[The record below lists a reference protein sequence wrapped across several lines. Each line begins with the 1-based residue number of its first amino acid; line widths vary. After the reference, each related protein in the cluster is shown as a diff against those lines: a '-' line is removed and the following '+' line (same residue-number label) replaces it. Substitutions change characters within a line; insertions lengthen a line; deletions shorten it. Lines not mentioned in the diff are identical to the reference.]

1 MEELDPIAAQLL
13 QDAQDSGLMEAGA
26 AEYDEAYGIGTW
38 PKATLTDVITAAG
51 NDYGFR
57 LTLKLNLKGEEGM
70 AFTGRFDLP
79 RTLASNG
86 HEVEAWQTKR
96 ETDKLAVLNRG
107 LAALGYTSVVKK
119 NIDDEATYEAVAG
132 LFRAKIGS
140 ACPVK
145 VKADGKNKKDDAGKW
160 TFEANGF
167 TRLDF
172 LKPRK

>member
-1 MEELDPIAAQLL
+1 MEEGKP
-13 QDAQDSGLMEAGA
+13 
-26 AEYDEAYGIGTW
+26 EYDEAYGIGTW
-38 PKATLTDVITAAG
+38 PKATLTEVITAAG

-57 LTLKLNLKGEEGM
+57 LTLKLNLKGEDGM

-86 HEVEAWQTKR
+86 HEVQDWQLKK
-96 ETDKLAVLNRG
+96 ETEKLAVLNRG

-132 LFRAKIGS
+132 LFRAKVGS
-140 ACPVK
+140 VCPVK
-145 VKADGKNKKDDAGKW
+145 VKADGKNNFVPGEGKAFRDGVQGSW
-160 TFEANGF
+160 AFEANGF
-167 TRLDF
+167 TKLDF